1 MPLPF
6 PISALLYLF
15 QKYLYFGIFMNVNAM
30 RLTLY
35 FQLLIV
41 IFFFGQSCQPEE
53 TPSKET
59 PATTISSKTI
69 DSSTVEG
76 MVLIPGGTLKMGGDN
91 EQADPNE
98 YPEHQVSISSFW
110 MDQTEVT
117 NRQFSTF
124 VEATAYVTV
133 AERAIIWEEIQ
144 KELPPGTPKPPDSVL
159 QPGALVFHPTD
170 QPVALNDYSQWWVW
184 TRGANWKQP
193 EGPDSDIKD
202 KMDHPVV
209 QVCWEDAVAYAD
221 WAGKRLPTEAEW
233 EWAARGGLEDMIYPW
248 GNEQAM
254 EGDPKANFWQ
264 GMFPYDNTLKD
275 KFYTSAPV
283 KSFPPNGYG
292 LYDMAGNVWEW
303 CSDWF
308 DFYFYQKKEATM
320 PNTPGPARAYNPGMP
335 YQQEK
340 VVRGGSF
347 LCNEDYCSGYRNA
360 RRMGSTTDTGL
371 NHTGFR
377 CVKDL

>member
-1 MPLPF
+1 
-6 PISALLYLF
+6 
-15 QKYLYFGIFMNVNAM
+15 
-30 RLTLY
+30 
-35 FQLLIV
+35 
-41 IFFFGQSCQPEE
+41 
-53 TPSKET
+53 
-59 PATTISSKTI
+59 
-69 DSSTVEG
+69 
-76 MVLIPGGTLKMGGDN
+76 
-91 EQADPNE
+91 
-98 YPEHQVSISSFW
+98 